1 MQAKN
6 CRFMELRSLTRAH
19 ENSRSSVSTRRID
32 VKFAAI
38 GPTKMKTVKSLQK
51 METIFLTYGPFLHTE
66 SHISQS
72 RLEACS

>member
-32 VKFAAI
+32 VKFSAI
-38 GPTKMKTVKSLQK
+38 GPTKMKTVKSREK
-51 METIFLTYGPFLHTE
+51 WKKIF
-66 SHISQS
+66 
-72 RLEACS
+72 